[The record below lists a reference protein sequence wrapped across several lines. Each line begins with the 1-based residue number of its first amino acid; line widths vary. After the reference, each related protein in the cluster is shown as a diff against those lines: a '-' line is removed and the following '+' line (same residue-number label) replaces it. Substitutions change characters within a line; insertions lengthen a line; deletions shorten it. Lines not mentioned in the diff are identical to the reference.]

1 MLSFSHF
8 STLSTQGL
16 TLSESVPV
24 LLAVYEVVT
33 QSHSYRQQSK
43 HIDVS
48 VSILFPIT
56 SPTHTICTTM
66 HGCIKGAD
74 TPPNLIHSRLGS

>member
-1 MLSFSHF
+1 MEGLKEFCQVMNSKVFLTS
-8 STLSTQGL
+8 SPCLLQEL

-56 SPTHTICTTM
+56 YPYTIHHIQHRM
-66 HGCIKGAD
+66 
-74 TPPNLIHSRLGS
+74 R